1 MKFLNFEMEKCVA
14 NKQIGIRFKFIYWS
28 TMLNVITYNINL
40 VVYQNNDCR
49 IILCLYISLLC
60 FGNMHQIQ
68 SLYMPYPYILGINV
82 IKA

>member
-1 MKFLNFEMEKCVA
+1 MEKFVA
-14 NKQIGIRFKFIYWS
+14 NKQIGILFKFVYWS
-28 TMLNVITYNINL
+28 TMLNVKIYIYL

-60 FGNMHQIQ
+60 FGNMHQLQ
-68 SLYMPYPYILGINV
+68 SLYMPYPYILGINI